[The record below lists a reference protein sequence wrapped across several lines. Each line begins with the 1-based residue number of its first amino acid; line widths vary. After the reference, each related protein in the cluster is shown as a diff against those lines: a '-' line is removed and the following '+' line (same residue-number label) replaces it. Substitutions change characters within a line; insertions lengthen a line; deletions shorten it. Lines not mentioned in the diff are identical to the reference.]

1 MARIIHGGR
10 LSLSLSI
17 ISMSVAVAIGAC
29 IGAVAG
35 YYGGR
40 VDDVLMRLM
49 DILLAIPPMLMSIS
63 IVAALGQSMVNL
75 LIALAIAYIPV
86 FARVIRSTILSIKGQ
101 EFVEAARACGTSNAR
116 IILRHIIPN
125 AIGPIIVEA
134 TLTMGAAILII
145 SSLSFMGLGIEP
157 PAPEW
162 GTMLYEG
169 RDVIRNDPYLVIF
182 PGGGDRAGRHVPQPA
197 GRRAARRPRPA
208 AEELRR
214 CAMSEAFAGDQRPR
228 GGISHRRGDVHA
240 LNGITLSLDKGETLG
255 LVGETGAGKTTTA
268 LSIMR
273 LLPKRIG
280 EVKNGEIRFEG
291 QNLLEKTEA
300 EMRLIRGE
308 SISMIFQDP
317 MTSLNPVIRVG
328 DQILEALELHRPDM
342 SRAEQAK
349 KVDEM
354 LEMVGIPAARKREYP
369 APVLRRHEA
378 AGGHRHRAGA
388 ASRSC

>member
-1 MARIIHGGR
+1 MQRGESMKTEQTTQTVAQTYKKRSQVSAVWHRLKKNKLAMLGLFILCILIGLAIFADFIADYDTVVVGLDMSQRLLTPSLEHIFGTDQFGRDVFARIIHGGR

-63 IVAALGQSMVNL
+63 IVAALGQSMINL

-134 TLTMGAAILII
+134 TLTMGAAILVI

-169 RDVIRNDPYLVIF
+169 REVIRSSPYLVIF
-182 PGGGDRAGRHVPQPA
+182 PGIA
-197 GRRAARRPRPA
+197 
-208 AEELRR
+208 
-214 CAMSEAFAGDQRPR
+214 
-228 GGISHRRGDVHA
+228 I
-240 LNGITLSLDKGETLG
+240 
-255 LVGETGAGKTTTA
+255 A
-268 LSIMR
+268 LSVMS
-273 LLPKRIG
+273 L
-280 EVKNGEIRFEG
+280 
-291 QNLLEKTEA
+291 NLLGDGLRDA
-300 EMRLIRGE
+300 LDPRLK
-308 SISMIFQDP
+308 
-317 MTSLNPVIRVG
+317 N
-328 DQILEALELHRPDM
+328 
-342 SRAEQAK
+342 
-349 KVDEM
+349 
-354 LEMVGIPAARKREYP
+354 
-369 APVLRRHEA
+369 
-378 AGGHRHRAGA
+378 
-388 ASRSC
+388 

>member
-1 MARIIHGGR
+1 MKTEQTTQAVAQTYKKRSQASAVWHRLKKNKLAMLGLFILCVLIGLAIFADFIADYDTVVVGQDMSQRLLTPSLEHIFGTDQFGRDVFARIIHGGR

-63 IVAALGQSMVNL
+63 IVAALGQSMINL

-134 TLTMGAAILII
+134 TLTMGAAILVI

-169 RDVIRNDPYLVIF
+169 REVIRSSPYLVIF
-182 PGGGDRAGRHVPQPA
+182 PGIA
-197 GRRAARRPRPA
+197 
-208 AEELRR
+208 
-214 CAMSEAFAGDQRPR
+214 
-228 GGISHRRGDVHA
+228 I
-240 LNGITLSLDKGETLG
+240 
-255 LVGETGAGKTTTA
+255 A
-268 LSIMR
+268 LSVMS
-273 LLPKRIG
+273 L
-280 EVKNGEIRFEG
+280 
-291 QNLLEKTEA
+291 NLLGDGLRDA
-300 EMRLIRGE
+300 LDPRLK
-308 SISMIFQDP
+308 
-317 MTSLNPVIRVG
+317 N
-328 DQILEALELHRPDM
+328 
-342 SRAEQAK
+342 
-349 KVDEM
+349 
-354 LEMVGIPAARKREYP
+354 
-369 APVLRRHEA
+369 
-378 AGGHRHRAGA
+378 
-388 ASRSC
+388 

>member
-1 MARIIHGGR
+1 MKTEQTTQTVTQTYKKRSQVSAVWHRLKKNKLAMLGLFILCILIGLAVFADFIADYDTVVVGLDMSQRLLTPRLEHIFGTDQFGRDVFARIIHGGR

-63 IVAALGQSMVNL
+63 IVAALGQSMINL

-134 TLTMGAAILII
+134 TLTMGAAILVI

-169 RDVIRNDPYLVIF
+169 REVIRSSPYLVIF
-182 PGGGDRAGRHVPQPA
+182 PGIA
-197 GRRAARRPRPA
+197 
-208 AEELRR
+208 
-214 CAMSEAFAGDQRPR
+214 
-228 GGISHRRGDVHA
+228 I
-240 LNGITLSLDKGETLG
+240 
-255 LVGETGAGKTTTA
+255 A
-268 LSIMR
+268 LSVMS
-273 LLPKRIG
+273 L
-280 EVKNGEIRFEG
+280 
-291 QNLLEKTEA
+291 NLLGDGLRDA
-300 EMRLIRGE
+300 LDPRLK
-308 SISMIFQDP
+308 
-317 MTSLNPVIRVG
+317 N
-328 DQILEALELHRPDM
+328 
-342 SRAEQAK
+342 
-349 KVDEM
+349 
-354 LEMVGIPAARKREYP
+354 
-369 APVLRRHEA
+369 
-378 AGGHRHRAGA
+378 
-388 ASRSC
+388 

>member
-1 MARIIHGGR
+1 MMTEQEEKQTYKKRSQVSAVWHRLKKNKLAMLGLIILCVMIGLAVFADFIADYDTVVIGQDMSQRLLTPSLEHLCGTDQFGRDVFARIIHGGR

-17 ISMSVAVAIGAC
+17 ISMSIAVAIGAF

-134 TLTMGAAILII
+134 TLTMGAAILVI

-169 RDVIRNDPYLVIF
+169 REVIRSSPYLVIF
-182 PGGGDRAGRHVPQPA
+182 PGIAIA
-197 GRRAARRPRPA
+197 
-208 AEELRR
+208 
-214 CAMSEAFAGDQRPR
+214 
-228 GGISHRRGDVHA
+228 
-240 LNGITLSLDKGETLG
+240 LSLMSL
-255 LVGETGAGKTTTA
+255 
-268 LSIMR
+268 
-273 LLPKRIG
+273 
-280 EVKNGEIRFEG
+280 
-291 QNLLEKTEA
+291 NLLGDGLRDA
-300 EMRLIRGE
+300 LDPRLK
-308 SISMIFQDP
+308 
-317 MTSLNPVIRVG
+317 N
-328 DQILEALELHRPDM
+328 
-342 SRAEQAK
+342 
-349 KVDEM
+349 
-354 LEMVGIPAARKREYP
+354 
-369 APVLRRHEA
+369 
-378 AGGHRHRAGA
+378 
-388 ASRSC
+388 

>member
-1 MARIIHGGR
+1 MMTEQEEKQTYKKRSQVSAVWHRLKKNKLAMLGLIILCVMIGLAVFADFIADYDTVVIGLDTSQRLLTPSLEHLCGTDQFGRDVFARIIHGGR

-17 ISMSVAVAIGAC
+17 ISMSIAVAIGAF

-134 TLTMGAAILII
+134 TLTMGAAILVI

-169 RDVIRNDPYLVIF
+169 REVIRSSPYLVIF
-182 PGGGDRAGRHVPQPA
+182 PGIA
-197 GRRAARRPRPA
+197 
-208 AEELRR
+208 
-214 CAMSEAFAGDQRPR
+214 
-228 GGISHRRGDVHA
+228 I
-240 LNGITLSLDKGETLG
+240 
-255 LVGETGAGKTTTA
+255 A
-268 LSIMR
+268 LSVMS
-273 LLPKRIG
+273 L
-280 EVKNGEIRFEG
+280 
-291 QNLLEKTEA
+291 NLLGDGLRDA
-300 EMRLIRGE
+300 LDPRLK
-308 SISMIFQDP
+308 
-317 MTSLNPVIRVG
+317 N
-328 DQILEALELHRPDM
+328 
-342 SRAEQAK
+342 
-349 KVDEM
+349 
-354 LEMVGIPAARKREYP
+354 
-369 APVLRRHEA
+369 
-378 AGGHRHRAGA
+378 
-388 ASRSC
+388 

>member
-1 MARIIHGGR
+1 MMTEQEEKQTYKKRSQLSAVWHRLKKNKLAMLGLIILCVMIGLAVFADFIADYDTVVIGQDMSQRLLTPSLEHLCGTDQFGRDVFARIIHGGR

-17 ISMSVAVAIGAC
+17 ISMAIAVAIGAF

-134 TLTMGAAILII
+134 TLTMGAAILVI

-169 RDVIRNDPYLVIF
+169 REVIRSSPYLVIF
-182 PGGGDRAGRHVPQPA
+182 PGIA
-197 GRRAARRPRPA
+197 
-208 AEELRR
+208 
-214 CAMSEAFAGDQRPR
+214 
-228 GGISHRRGDVHA
+228 I
-240 LNGITLSLDKGETLG
+240 
-255 LVGETGAGKTTTA
+255 A
-268 LSIMR
+268 LSVMS
-273 LLPKRIG
+273 L
-280 EVKNGEIRFEG
+280 
-291 QNLLEKTEA
+291 NLLGDGLRDA
-300 EMRLIRGE
+300 LDPRLK
-308 SISMIFQDP
+308 
-317 MTSLNPVIRVG
+317 N
-328 DQILEALELHRPDM
+328 
-342 SRAEQAK
+342 
-349 KVDEM
+349 
-354 LEMVGIPAARKREYP
+354 
-369 APVLRRHEA
+369 
-378 AGGHRHRAGA
+378 
-388 ASRSC
+388 

>member
-1 MARIIHGGR
+1 MKTEQTTQTVAQTYKKRSQVSAVWHRLKKNKLAMLGLFILCILIGLAVFADFIADYDTVVVGQDMSQRLLTPRLEHIFGTDQFGRDVFARIIHGGR

-63 IVAALGQSMVNL
+63 IVAALGQSMINL

-134 TLTMGAAILII
+134 TLTMGAAILVI

-169 RDVIRNDPYLVIF
+169 REVIRSSPYLVIF
-182 PGGGDRAGRHVPQPA
+182 PGIA
-197 GRRAARRPRPA
+197 
-208 AEELRR
+208 
-214 CAMSEAFAGDQRPR
+214 
-228 GGISHRRGDVHA
+228 I
-240 LNGITLSLDKGETLG
+240 
-255 LVGETGAGKTTTA
+255 A
-268 LSIMR
+268 LSVMS
-273 LLPKRIG
+273 L
-280 EVKNGEIRFEG
+280 
-291 QNLLEKTEA
+291 NLLGDGLRDA
-300 EMRLIRGE
+300 LDPRLK
-308 SISMIFQDP
+308 
-317 MTSLNPVIRVG
+317 N
-328 DQILEALELHRPDM
+328 
-342 SRAEQAK
+342 
-349 KVDEM
+349 
-354 LEMVGIPAARKREYP
+354 
-369 APVLRRHEA
+369 
-378 AGGHRHRAGA
+378 
-388 ASRSC
+388 

>member
-1 MARIIHGGR
+1 MMTEQEEKQTYKKRSQLSAVWHRLKKNKLAMLGLIILCVMIGLAVFADFIADYDTVVIGQDMSQRLLTPSLEHLCGTDQFGRDVFARIIHGGR

-17 ISMSVAVAIGAC
+17 ISMSIAVAIGAF

-134 TLTMGAAILII
+134 TLTMGAAILVI

-169 RDVIRNDPYLVIF
+169 REVIRSSPYLVIF
-182 PGGGDRAGRHVPQPA
+182 PGIA
-197 GRRAARRPRPA
+197 
-208 AEELRR
+208 
-214 CAMSEAFAGDQRPR
+214 
-228 GGISHRRGDVHA
+228 I
-240 LNGITLSLDKGETLG
+240 
-255 LVGETGAGKTTTA
+255 A
-268 LSIMR
+268 LSVMS
-273 LLPKRIG
+273 L
-280 EVKNGEIRFEG
+280 
-291 QNLLEKTEA
+291 NLLGDGLRDA
-300 EMRLIRGE
+300 LDPRLK
-308 SISMIFQDP
+308 
-317 MTSLNPVIRVG
+317 N
-328 DQILEALELHRPDM
+328 
-342 SRAEQAK
+342 
-349 KVDEM
+349 
-354 LEMVGIPAARKREYP
+354 
-369 APVLRRHEA
+369 
-378 AGGHRHRAGA
+378 
-388 ASRSC
+388 

>member
-1 MARIIHGGR
+1 MQRGERMKTEQKTEHVYKKRSQLSAIWHRLKKNKLAMLGLVILCIMIGLAVFADFIADYDTVVVGRDMSQRLLTPSLQHLCGTDQFGRDVFARIIHGGR

-17 ISMSVAVAIGAC
+17 ISMSIAVAIGAF

-40 VDDVLMRLM
+40 VDDILMRLM

-63 IVAALGQSMVNL
+63 IVAALGQSMINL

-134 TLTMGAAILII
+134 TLTMGAAILVI

-169 RDVIRNDPYLVIF
+169 REVIRSSPYLIIF
-182 PGGGDRAGRHVPQPA
+182 PGIA
-197 GRRAARRPRPA
+197 
-208 AEELRR
+208 
-214 CAMSEAFAGDQRPR
+214 
-228 GGISHRRGDVHA
+228 I
-240 LNGITLSLDKGETLG
+240 
-255 LVGETGAGKTTTA
+255 A
-268 LSIMR
+268 LSVMS
-273 LLPKRIG
+273 L
-280 EVKNGEIRFEG
+280 
-291 QNLLEKTEA
+291 NLLGDGLRDA
-300 EMRLIRGE
+300 LDPRLK
-308 SISMIFQDP
+308 
-317 MTSLNPVIRVG
+317 N
-328 DQILEALELHRPDM
+328 
-342 SRAEQAK
+342 
-349 KVDEM
+349 
-354 LEMVGIPAARKREYP
+354 
-369 APVLRRHEA
+369 
-378 AGGHRHRAGA
+378 
-388 ASRSC
+388 

>member
-1 MARIIHGGR
+1 MKTEQKTAHVYKKRSQLSAIWHRLKKNKLAMLGLIILCIMIGLAVFADFIADYDTVVVGQDMSQRLLTPSLQHLCGTDQFGRDVFARIIHGGR

-17 ISMSVAVAIGAC
+17 ISMSIAVAIGAF

-40 VDDVLMRLM
+40 VDDILMRLM

-63 IVAALGQSMVNL
+63 IVAALGQSMINL

-134 TLTMGAAILII
+134 TLTMGAAILVI

-169 RDVIRNDPYLVIF
+169 REVIRSSPYLIIF
-182 PGGGDRAGRHVPQPA
+182 PGIA
-197 GRRAARRPRPA
+197 
-208 AEELRR
+208 
-214 CAMSEAFAGDQRPR
+214 
-228 GGISHRRGDVHA
+228 I
-240 LNGITLSLDKGETLG
+240 
-255 LVGETGAGKTTTA
+255 A
-268 LSIMR
+268 LSVMS
-273 LLPKRIG
+273 L
-280 EVKNGEIRFEG
+280 
-291 QNLLEKTEA
+291 NLLGDGLRDA
-300 EMRLIRGE
+300 LDPRLK
-308 SISMIFQDP
+308 
-317 MTSLNPVIRVG
+317 N
-328 DQILEALELHRPDM
+328 
-342 SRAEQAK
+342 
-349 KVDEM
+349 
-354 LEMVGIPAARKREYP
+354 
-369 APVLRRHEA
+369 
-378 AGGHRHRAGA
+378 
-388 ASRSC
+388 

>member
-1 MARIIHGGR
+1 MMTEQEEKQTYKKRSQVSAVWHRLKKNKLAMLGLIILCVMIGLAVFADFIADYDTVVIGQDMSQRLLTPSLEHLCGTDQFGRDVFARIIHGGR

-17 ISMSVAVAIGAC
+17 ISMSIAVAIGAF

-134 TLTMGAAILII
+134 TLTMGAAILVI

-169 RDVIRNDPYLVIF
+169 REVIRSSPYLVIF
-182 PGGGDRAGRHVPQPA
+182 PGIA
-197 GRRAARRPRPA
+197 
-208 AEELRR
+208 
-214 CAMSEAFAGDQRPR
+214 
-228 GGISHRRGDVHA
+228 I
-240 LNGITLSLDKGETLG
+240 
-255 LVGETGAGKTTTA
+255 A
-268 LSIMR
+268 LSVMS
-273 LLPKRIG
+273 L
-280 EVKNGEIRFEG
+280 
-291 QNLLEKTEA
+291 NLLGDGLRDA
-300 EMRLIRGE
+300 LDPRLK
-308 SISMIFQDP
+308 
-317 MTSLNPVIRVG
+317 N
-328 DQILEALELHRPDM
+328 
-342 SRAEQAK
+342 
-349 KVDEM
+349 
-354 LEMVGIPAARKREYP
+354 
-369 APVLRRHEA
+369 
-378 AGGHRHRAGA
+378 
-388 ASRSC
+388 

>member
-1 MARIIHGGR
+1 MKTEQTEIQTYKKRSQVSAVWHRLKKNKLAMLGLVILCVMIGLAVFADFIADYDTVVIGQDMSQRLLTPSLEHIFGTDQFGRDVFARIIHGGR

-17 ISMSVAVAIGAC
+17 ISMSVAVAVGAF

-134 TLTMGAAILII
+134 TLTMGAAILVI

-169 RDVIRNDPYLVIF
+169 RDVIRSSPYLVIF
-182 PGGGDRAGRHVPQPA
+182 PGIA
-197 GRRAARRPRPA
+197 
-208 AEELRR
+208 
-214 CAMSEAFAGDQRPR
+214 
-228 GGISHRRGDVHA
+228 I
-240 LNGITLSLDKGETLG
+240 
-255 LVGETGAGKTTTA
+255 A
-268 LSIMR
+268 LSVMS
-273 LLPKRIG
+273 L
-280 EVKNGEIRFEG
+280 
-291 QNLLEKTEA
+291 NLLGDGLRDA
-300 EMRLIRGE
+300 LDPRLK
-308 SISMIFQDP
+308 
-317 MTSLNPVIRVG
+317 N
-328 DQILEALELHRPDM
+328 
-342 SRAEQAK
+342 
-349 KVDEM
+349 
-354 LEMVGIPAARKREYP
+354 
-369 APVLRRHEA
+369 
-378 AGGHRHRAGA
+378 
-388 ASRSC
+388 

>member
-1 MARIIHGGR
+1 MTEQEEKQTYKKRSQLSAVWHRLKKNKLAMLGLIILCVMIGLAVFADFIADYDTVVIGQDMSQRLLTPSLEHLCGTDQFGRDVFARIIHGGR

-17 ISMSVAVAIGAC
+17 ISMSIAVAIGAF

-134 TLTMGAAILII
+134 TLTMGAAILVI

-169 RDVIRNDPYLVIF
+169 REVIRSSPYLVIF
-182 PGGGDRAGRHVPQPA
+182 PGIA
-197 GRRAARRPRPA
+197 
-208 AEELRR
+208 
-214 CAMSEAFAGDQRPR
+214 
-228 GGISHRRGDVHA
+228 I
-240 LNGITLSLDKGETLG
+240 
-255 LVGETGAGKTTTA
+255 A
-268 LSIMR
+268 LSVMS
-273 LLPKRIG
+273 L
-280 EVKNGEIRFEG
+280 
-291 QNLLEKTEA
+291 NLLGDGLRDA
-300 EMRLIRGE
+300 LDPRLK
-308 SISMIFQDP
+308 
-317 MTSLNPVIRVG
+317 N
-328 DQILEALELHRPDM
+328 
-342 SRAEQAK
+342 
-349 KVDEM
+349 
-354 LEMVGIPAARKREYP
+354 
-369 APVLRRHEA
+369 
-378 AGGHRHRAGA
+378 
-388 ASRSC
+388 

>member
-1 MARIIHGGR
+1 MKTEQKTEHVYKKRSQLSAIWHRLKKNKLAMLGLVILCIMIGLAVFADFIADYDTVVVGLDTSQRLLTPSLQHLCGTDQFGRDVFARIIHGGR

-17 ISMSVAVAIGAC
+17 ISMSIAVAIGAF

-40 VDDVLMRLM
+40 VDDILMRLM

-63 IVAALGQSMVNL
+63 IVAALGQSMINL

-134 TLTMGAAILII
+134 TLTMGAAILVI

-169 RDVIRNDPYLVIF
+169 REVIRSSPYLIIF
-182 PGGGDRAGRHVPQPA
+182 PGIA
-197 GRRAARRPRPA
+197 
-208 AEELRR
+208 
-214 CAMSEAFAGDQRPR
+214 
-228 GGISHRRGDVHA
+228 I
-240 LNGITLSLDKGETLG
+240 
-255 LVGETGAGKTTTA
+255 A
-268 LSIMR
+268 LSVMS
-273 LLPKRIG
+273 L
-280 EVKNGEIRFEG
+280 
-291 QNLLEKTEA
+291 NLLGDGLRDA
-300 EMRLIRGE
+300 LDPRLK
-308 SISMIFQDP
+308 
-317 MTSLNPVIRVG
+317 N
-328 DQILEALELHRPDM
+328 
-342 SRAEQAK
+342 
-349 KVDEM
+349 
-354 LEMVGIPAARKREYP
+354 
-369 APVLRRHEA
+369 
-378 AGGHRHRAGA
+378 
-388 ASRSC
+388 

>member
-1 MARIIHGGR
+1 MKTEQTTQTVTQTYKKRSQVSAVWHRLKKNKLAMLGLFILCILIGLAVFADFIADYDTVVVGLDMSQRLLTPSLEHIFGTDQFGRDVFARIIHGGR

-63 IVAALGQSMVNL
+63 IVAALGQSMINL

-134 TLTMGAAILII
+134 TLTMGAAILVI

-169 RDVIRNDPYLVIF
+169 REVIRSSPYLVIF
-182 PGGGDRAGRHVPQPA
+182 PGIA
-197 GRRAARRPRPA
+197 
-208 AEELRR
+208 
-214 CAMSEAFAGDQRPR
+214 
-228 GGISHRRGDVHA
+228 I
-240 LNGITLSLDKGETLG
+240 
-255 LVGETGAGKTTTA
+255 A
-268 LSIMR
+268 LSVMS
-273 LLPKRIG
+273 L
-280 EVKNGEIRFEG
+280 
-291 QNLLEKTEA
+291 NLLGDGLRDA
-300 EMRLIRGE
+300 LDPRLK
-308 SISMIFQDP
+308 
-317 MTSLNPVIRVG
+317 N
-328 DQILEALELHRPDM
+328 
-342 SRAEQAK
+342 
-349 KVDEM
+349 
-354 LEMVGIPAARKREYP
+354 
-369 APVLRRHEA
+369 
-378 AGGHRHRAGA
+378 
-388 ASRSC
+388 